1 MDALKS
7 FTHLTDSIPD
17 WLIKLDDLAVQVA
30 DQHSRFARLTQS
42 ELTGLRLA
50 KKHDSTESLRP
61 PHDDLDV
68 VVDHPPPVLTHPSA
82 LPKDIPPTSQPDPTL
97 LVKGITRKRKSGSAD
112 LSAASGV
119 QRYRTRSLVIVYY
132 DSAIQDAFESLVRNI
147 SGARNNL
154 RKGRTAASFKARMAS
169 MGMADD
175 DDDGYAALNPKLM
188 IKRAPKAST
197 PSESPSFQK
206 ADEDLEAAQN
216 LCEVA
221 AHQFLRDGD
230 CGEEIAGTRKRFE
243 DCLET
248 AKVEVQKLQA
258 ANNVEEGEEDSP
270 KVIAEST
277 PSVRTDTNASITLA
291 ADKIGGP
298 KIPTIPTLM
307 TNGTIEVDD
316 NSDSASVH
324 IDLTAFRR
332 TRRV

>member
-7 FTHLTDSIPD
+7 FTHLTDSIPA

-30 DQHSRFARLTQS
+30 DQHSRFARLTQT

-61 PHDDLDV
+61 PQDDLDL
-68 VVDHPPPVLTHPSA
+68 VDDHSPPVLTLPSA
-82 LPKDIPPTSQPDPTL
+82 PAKDIPPTSQSDPTL

-132 DSAIQDAFESLVRNI
+132 DSAIQDAFEALVRNI

-248 AKVEVQKLQA
+248 AKAEVQKLQIESK
-258 ANNVEEGEEDSP
+258 EEGGEALPEVTS
-270 KVIAEST
+270 EST
-277 PSVRTDTNASITLA
+277 PPVRTDASSSVTLA

-298 KIPTIPTLM
+298 KISTIPTLM

>member
-1 MDALKS
+1 
-7 FTHLTDSIPD
+7 
-17 WLIKLDDLAVQVA
+17 
-30 DQHSRFARLTQS
+30 
-42 ELTGLRLA
+42 
-50 KKHDSTESLRP
+50 
-61 PHDDLDV
+61 
-68 VVDHPPPVLTHPSA
+68 
-82 LPKDIPPTSQPDPTL
+82 
-97 LVKGITRKRKSGSAD
+97 
-112 LSAASGV
+112 
-119 QRYRTRSLVIVYY
+119 
-132 DSAIQDAFESLVRNI
+132 
-147 SGARNNL
+147 
-154 RKGRTAASFKARMAS
+154 
-169 MGMADD
+169 MGMGDD

-248 AKVEVQKLQA
+248 ARAEVQKLQA
-258 ANNVEEGEEDSP
+258 EDNKEEKEDSP
-270 KVIAEST
+270 EMAAEPTQSA
-277 PSVRTDTNASITLA
+277 RTDIQSIPLA
-291 ADKIGGP
+291 ADKVGGP
-298 KIPTIPTLM
+298 KIPTLPTLM

-316 NSDSASVH
+316 NSDCASVH